1 MVYETV
7 TWLKEKEK
15 KSKIYIY
22 IFMGFKFY
30 AVELSEK
37 EKFGLGGGDEGKKK
51 GEIIIRIIR
60 WILRVLF

>member
-1 MVYETV
+1 
-7 TWLKEKEK
+7 
-15 KSKIYIY
+15 
-22 IFMGFKFY
+22 MGFKFY